1 MDKSDVLLGI
11 IDDRCKKA
19 LKEAN
24 IPSKIVGTVVKVD
37 SKNKKID
44 VKIAGYDTVFTL
56 LNKSGEI
63 LSEGDNVFVESI
75 KDNLTNGYISERFG
89 EAVWASGASQDLSS
103 YLQKNGDG
111 KDVTVTY
118 TESSSLSNITSG
130 EKLSTMFGKI
140 KKWFTNL
147 KTVAFT
153 GSYNDLIDKPEISTS
168 GTLDT
173 NNSSSLNVPT
183 SPESFGNDIDLHKI
197 SKTGSYND
205 LNNKP
210 TIPTKSSDLTNDAF
224 VRYDNANQNLS
235 NEQKLNARNNI
246 GAGTSNFDGNYN
258 SLTNKPNISSEYI
271 LPVATSTV
279 LGGVKVGNNINIDS
293 DGTISVSDTGNEV
306 AVQSTT
312 PENGEVLWIEDEDI
326 ESANVEYIA
335 DQTNYIHT
343 GAAVDLNNYI
353 NQGWYFF
360 TSTNTITNI
369 PAGVNGWLQVI
380 KDKSSGS
387 WAKQIWYRAGTSNS
401 NDYQTYVR
409 TLMNGVWSN
418 WKQYQMVEDTGWQN
432 LTLDSKFHAYNDTA
446 ANTPEC
452 RKVGNVVYVR
462 GVIAP
467 VSNLDADSNT
477 VFTTLPSGY
486 RPSKEVHCLCQGTAA
501 KIWLLTIYTNGNMS
515 LAGYR
520 NGYILGAVYAD
531 EWFPF
536 DFTFLV
542 D

>member
-63 LSEGDNVFVESI
+63 LSEGDNVFVESV

-183 SPESFGNDIDLHKI
+183 SPESFGSNIDLHKI

-224 VRYDNANQNLS
+224 VRYDSANQNLS

-258 SLTNKPNISSEYI
+258 SLTNKPNIPSEYI

-279 LGGVKVGNNINIDS
+279 LGGVKVGDNINIDS
-293 DGTISVSDTGNEV
+293 DGTISVSDTGKV
-306 AVQSTT
+306 DDVKV
-312 PENGEVLWIEDEDI
+312 NGNTVVTNKI
-326 ESANVEYIA
+326 ANVIVPTKLSDLEN
-335 DQTNYIHT
+335 DNNTVQDSDYIHT
-343 GAAVDLNNYI
+343 DNNFTNEYKNQITNNTNDRHNHNNKELLDTYKQTEVDLSDAVQKKHSHENKNILDNITASYTIDDKNKLDNIENNAEI
-353 NQGWYFF
+353 NKI
-360 TSTNTITNI
+360 NDVK
-369 PAGVNGWLQVI
+369 VNG
-380 KDKSSGS
+380 
-387 WAKQIWYRAGTSNS
+387 
-401 NDYQTYVR
+401 
-409 TLMNGVWSN
+409 
-418 WKQYQMVEDTGWQN
+418 
-432 LTLDSKFHAYNDTA
+432 
-446 ANTPEC
+446 
-452 RKVGNVVYVR
+452 
-462 GVIAP
+462 
-467 VSNLDADSNT
+467 NT
-477 VFTTLPSGY
+477 VVTN
-486 RPSKEVHCLCQGTAA
+486 
-501 KIWLLTIYTNGNMS
+501 KIAEINMPTKVSELINDGIYTN
-515 LAGYR
+515 
-520 NGYILGAVYAD
+520 IVYLSNSSYED
-531 EWFPF
+531 LNEKNKN
-536 DFTFLV
+536 TIYV
-542 D
+542 VKG